1 MSTIPFLSC
10 GYEDP
15 STKHDCMS
23 SSCILYMLFFPHIQH
38 CTSLQAS
45 RCMMLGKIQAAEDGL
60 RAKAYV
66 TRTALRPRLR
76 SPIQGAIAK
85 ELRQNE
91 SRTAPKRRGNS
102 TCFRHVLTHKSTTD
116 LKLKMGCWGSTSD
129 MNEKEFFMTGN
140 RASEPKGYKN
150 YTVGTCHWNP
160 MGILWNPFK
169 SYGILWN
176 PMESYQIPWNP
187 IKSQIP
193 SHFFCRT
200 FFQKVPPTKHDD

>member
-23 SSCILYMLFFPHIQH
+23 SSCILYMFFFPHIQH

-102 TCFRHVLTHKSTTD
+102 TYFNVFSTCFDPQIYHRFEAKNGMLGIYKWHERKIIFHDRKPSLRAQGI
-116 LKLKMGCWGSTSD
+116 LKLHS
-129 MNEKEFFMTGN
+129 
-140 RASEPKGYKN
+140 
-150 YTVGTCHWNP
+150 WN
-160 MGILWNPFK
+160 LSLE
-169 SYGILWN
+169 SYGNLV
-176 PMESYQIPWNP
+176 ES
-187 IKSQIP
+187 
-193 SHFFCRT
+193 F
-200 FFQKVPPTKHDD
+200 